1 MSNGRPSAAASKA
14 ERDFAFVLWKRARKK
29 IPEFESHRE
38 IELVPYLDVMMN
50 LVIFMLVTIASFM
63 PLGILNIFP
72 PTISK
77 DADASPPKP
86 GESINLTVAI
96 DASVGFRIVG
106 SGGALPIVPKA
117 PSGDF
122 NFEALTER
130 LAEIKKQFPNERTVN
145 LTADGLIRYE
155 TVIKTMDAM
164 RAKGK
169 DILFDD
175 VKIGVAE

>member
-1 MSNGRPSAAASKA
+1 MSNGRSATAPSKA
-14 ERDFAFVLWKRARKK
+14 ERDLAFVLWKRGKKK
-29 IPEFESHRE
+29 IPEFEAHRE

-72 PTISK
+72 PTISR
-77 DADASPPKP
+77 DAEASQPKP
-86 GESINLTVAI
+86 GESMNLTVAI
-96 DASVGFRIVG
+96 DMAAGFRVVG
-106 SGGALPIVPKA
+106 SGAALPIVPKKA
-117 PSGDF
+117 TGDF
-122 NFEALTER
+122 DFDALTER
-130 LAEIKKQFPNERTVN
+130 LAEIKKNYPNERSVN
-145 LTADGLIRYE
+145 LTADATVRYE

-164 RAKGK
+164 RSKGK